1 MRHLTLIIIECPMLM
16 THRHDI
22 FKLRFLPQYFQDWN
36 LHQMM
41 LYLSLR
47 KIADLE
53 EEEEEE
59 EEDEY
64 Q

>member
-1 MRHLTLIIIECPMLM
+1 MLM

-59 EEDEY
+59 EDED